1 MAEEVIEIAALGRRF
16 QLGDLYNHRNDC
28 IVSGNGQDLAS
39 VTNIARQLNL
49 EVTSSSSASKWELM
63 DLDEHHQ
70 ASVVAGLIEKYRG
83 ASNFISDVSDPSQAT
98 INLRCHVQSKKESLD
113 VKELI
118 EKEVSFLLNNEEE
131 MKKSEAT
138 HVVVGVVYGAEA
150 YCVLTQDL
158 DVNDENDREEAE
170 EKLTKLSAKFQNA
183 LEDGQTS
190 TDFADQFEKE
200 EVKQLNRMKCRLYA
214 DNQTQAVRE
223 CGFFDAYKNCLK
235 LIEEIQK
242 SDVET
247 NKAVPIAA
255 VLCPLKVFTK
265 PAGGWQPFEYRDVD
279 ADLMA
284 RCSTILDELDQVG
297 VKLEAIR
304 KNNKKVSRPSLRQFG
319 DAVIKYKELAKKSL
333 KNAVVKARG
342 SVDEDDR
349 EIEKIADIIEN
360 HPLFKPSKLRL
371 WLAYKE
377 AESEMAGKLAGV
389 PGIIF
394 IVDRKQL
401 DKDLADSF
409 GMKYAL
415 VLTVPPLDEKTK
427 DILEE
432 MKDYVE
438 DYTKLVAVDDDIDM
452 EEGDEDKDDLP
463 WHMALRKKKQ
473 VMDRIREFA
482 SHVEKNKHLDQKVRF
497 VITPAEPGKAS
508 CRYSVYEDGNLLK
521 ENLSELPTPPTGLRI
536 QLASGKSAKKSTP
549 SIRLEWDYKDLG
561 YPFHFCVESKP
572 KNSSDSWTQQKTA
585 KAGETQMILNVLK
598 SGSELEIRV
607 AADTAIG
614 RSEFSDVIDSS
625 DFDISGGNNSDEEE
639 KKPIKQVRVPH
650 QTKQM
655 TGQAMKNGSAHPTPK
670 TGNKGTLQPPSDP
683 QVEWVTQTTA
693 ELTWS
698 RPSKGSGKV
707 NFSYQV
713 RYLLKNDEDDSAYQQ
728 LDVPSTETGCRLE
741 NLEPETTYFIN
752 IFAVSDEEMSAPS
765 QTVELTTKSEEVRF
779 AETILNKCKKIGS
792 RNGMD
797 LFAVPLTKT
806 TGYRTTADRFV
817 FGRGDGQQ
825 KGRMQHRTI
834 LVMGATGS
842 GKTTL
847 INGMI
852 NYIFNVQWEDTFR
865 FQLIQEQT
873 AGRSQVDSQTS
884 RITAYDI
891 HHAEGFRV
899 PYSLT
904 IVDTPGYGDTK
915 GLDRDQEITE
925 MVRKFF
931 EDKDG
936 IQELDVI
943 GFVAQASLPRLT
955 PTQIYIF
962 DSVLSIFGNDVKENI
977 NFLLTFADSQVPP
990 VLSAISQAGLPCPID
1005 ADTGKPLHN
1014 KFNNSGFFCSSR
1026 ESGNTADKFN
1036 RFFWQMGMEN
1046 FQRFFT
1052 VLATMKTK
1060 SLSLTKQVLD
1070 ERKRLESTVDGL
1082 QPLIKIG
1089 LAKMEEMRKT
1099 KQMITNC
1106 QAQIDANE
1114 NVEFEVEVNMPKKV
1128 ENLSGYLT
1136 NCNKCY
1142 VTCHNPCGIPNDD
1155 GKMDCWAMDFST
1167 PRETRSC
1174 RICPE
1179 KCIWNM
1185 HANQPY
1191 RWEYVTEKQATS
1203 SDAIKQKYE
1212 AELKKKLTAE
1222 ELVKELEKHVE
1233 DNNKIVLQRV
1243 DTVSRCIQQ
1252 LDAIALRPNPF
1263 STPQYI
1269 DLIIDA
1275 EQQEKRLG
1283 FKERIE
1289 SLKKLRQMAVITSK
1303 VRNNESLLTS
1313 DRKDDVDGE
1322 STDDEEDDGETADA
1336 EDDDGASFQSL
1347 DDRMK
1352 NLMSSTDGQK
1362 FQSSFFNH

>member
-1 MAEEVIEIAALGRRF
+1 
-16 QLGDLYNHRNDC
+16 
-28 IVSGNGQDLAS
+28 
-39 VTNIARQLNL
+39 
-49 EVTSSSSASKWELM
+49 
-63 DLDEHHQ
+63 
-70 ASVVAGLIEKYRG
+70 
-83 ASNFISDVSDPSQAT
+83 
-98 INLRCHVQSKKESLD
+98 
-113 VKELI
+113 
-118 EKEVSFLLNNEEE
+118 
-131 MKKSEAT
+131 
-138 HVVVGVVYGAEA
+138 
-150 YCVLTQDL
+150 
-158 DVNDENDREEAE
+158 
-170 EKLTKLSAKFQNA
+170 
-183 LEDGQTS
+183 
-190 TDFADQFEKE
+190 
-200 EVKQLNRMKCRLYA
+200 
-214 DNQTQAVRE
+214 
-223 CGFFDAYKNCLK
+223 
-235 LIEEIQK
+235 
-242 SDVET
+242 
-247 NKAVPIAA
+247 
-255 VLCPLKVFTK
+255 
-265 PAGGWQPFEYRDVD
+265 
-279 ADLMA
+279 
-284 RCSTILDELDQVG
+284 
-297 VKLEAIR
+297 
-304 KNNKKVSRPSLRQFG
+304 
-319 DAVIKYKELAKKSL
+319 
-333 KNAVVKARG
+333 
-342 SVDEDDR
+342 
-349 EIEKIADIIEN
+349 
-360 HPLFKPSKLRL
+360 
-371 WLAYKE
+371 
-377 AESEMAGKLAGV
+377 
-389 PGIIF
+389 
-394 IVDRKQL
+394 
-401 DKDLADSF
+401 
-409 GMKYAL
+409 
-415 VLTVPPLDEKTK
+415 
-427 DILEE
+427 
-432 MKDYVE
+432 
-438 DYTKLVAVDDDIDM
+438 
-452 EEGDEDKDDLP
+452 
-463 WHMALRKKKQ
+463 
-473 VMDRIREFA
+473 
-482 SHVEKNKHLDQKVRF
+482 
-497 VITPAEPGKAS
+497 
-508 CRYSVYEDGNLLK
+508 
-521 ENLSELPTPPTGLRI
+521 
-536 QLASGKSAKKSTP
+536 
-549 SIRLEWDYKDLG
+549 
-561 YPFHFCVESKP
+561 
-572 KNSSDSWTQQKTA
+572 
-585 KAGETQMILNVLK
+585 
-598 SGSELEIRV
+598 
-607 AADTAIG
+607 
-614 RSEFSDVIDSS
+614 
-625 DFDISGGNNSDEEE
+625 
-639 KKPIKQVRVPH
+639 
-650 QTKQM
+650 
-655 TGQAMKNGSAHPTPK
+655 
-670 TGNKGTLQPPSDP
+670 
-683 QVEWVTQTTA
+683 
-693 ELTWS
+693 
-698 RPSKGSGKV
+698 
-707 NFSYQV
+707 
-713 RYLLKNDEDDSAYQQ
+713 
-728 LDVPSTETGCRLE
+728 
-741 NLEPETTYFIN
+741 
-752 IFAVSDEEMSAPS
+752 
-765 QTVELTTKSEEVRF
+765 
-779 AETILNKCKKIGS
+779 
-792 RNGMD
+792 
-797 LFAVPLTKT
+797 
-806 TGYRTTADRFV
+806 
-817 FGRGDGQQ
+817 
-825 KGRMQHRTI
+825 MQHRTI

-1005 ADTGKPLHN
+1005 PDTGKPLNN

-1026 ESGNTADKFN
+1026 ESGNTADKFH

-1128 ENLSGYLT
+1128 ENLYGYLT

-1142 VTCHNPCGIPNDD
+1142 VTCHNPCAIPNDD
-1155 GKMDCWAMDFST
+1155 GKMECWAMDFST

-1212 AELKKKLTAE
+1212 TELKKKLTAE
-1222 ELVKELEKHVE
+1222 ELVKVLEKDVE
-1233 DNNKIVLQRV
+1233 NNNKIVLQRV

-1303 VRNNESLLTS
+1303 VRNNESLLTT

-1322 STDDEEDDGETADA
+1322 STDEEDDGETADA

-1362 FQSSFFNH
+1362 FSSFFNH

>member
-1 MAEEVIEIAALGRRF
+1 MI
-16 QLGDLYNHRNDC
+16 
-28 IVSGNGQDLAS
+28 
-39 VTNIARQLNL
+39 
-49 EVTSSSSASKWELM
+49 
-63 DLDEHHQ
+63 
-70 ASVVAGLIEKYRG
+70 
-83 ASNFISDVSDPSQAT
+83 NFI
-98 INLRCHVQSKKESLD
+98 
-113 VKELI
+113 
-118 EKEVSFLLNNEEE
+118 
-131 MKKSEAT
+131 
-138 HVVVGVVYGAEA
+138 
-150 YCVLTQDL
+150 
-158 DVNDENDREEAE
+158 
-170 EKLTKLSAKFQNA
+170 
-183 LEDGQTS
+183 
-190 TDFADQFEKE
+190 
-200 EVKQLNRMKCRLYA
+200 
-214 DNQTQAVRE
+214 
-223 CGFFDAYKNCLK
+223 FD
-235 LIEEIQK
+235 
-242 SDVET
+242 
-247 NKAVPIAA
+247 
-255 VLCPLKVFTK
+255 
-265 PAGGWQPFEYRDVD
+265 
-279 ADLMA
+279 
-284 RCSTILDELDQVG
+284 
-297 VKLEAIR
+297 
-304 KNNKKVSRPSLRQFG
+304 
-319 DAVIKYKELAKKSL
+319 
-333 KNAVVKARG
+333 
-342 SVDEDDR
+342 
-349 EIEKIADIIEN
+349 
-360 HPLFKPSKLRL
+360 
-371 WLAYKE
+371 
-377 AESEMAGKLAGV
+377 
-389 PGIIF
+389 
-394 IVDRKQL
+394 
-401 DKDLADSF
+401 
-409 GMKYAL
+409 
-415 VLTVPPLDEKTK
+415 
-427 DILEE
+427 
-432 MKDYVE
+432 
-438 DYTKLVAVDDDIDM
+438 
-452 EEGDEDKDDLP
+452 
-463 WHMALRKKKQ
+463 
-473 VMDRIREFA
+473 
-482 SHVEKNKHLDQKVRF
+482 
-497 VITPAEPGKAS
+497 
-508 CRYSVYEDGNLLK
+508 
-521 ENLSELPTPPTGLRI
+521 
-536 QLASGKSAKKSTP
+536 
-549 SIRLEWDYKDLG
+549 
-561 YPFHFCVESKP
+561 
-572 KNSSDSWTQQKTA
+572 
-585 KAGETQMILNVLK
+585 
-598 SGSELEIRV
+598 
-607 AADTAIG
+607 
-614 RSEFSDVIDSS
+614 
-625 DFDISGGNNSDEEE
+625 
-639 KKPIKQVRVPH
+639 
-650 QTKQM
+650 
-655 TGQAMKNGSAHPTPK
+655 
-670 TGNKGTLQPPSDP
+670 
-683 QVEWVTQTTA
+683 
-693 ELTWS
+693 
-698 RPSKGSGKV
+698 
-707 NFSYQV
+707 
-713 RYLLKNDEDDSAYQQ
+713 
-728 LDVPSTETGCRLE
+728 
-741 NLEPETTYFIN
+741 
-752 IFAVSDEEMSAPS
+752 
-765 QTVELTTKSEEVRF
+765 
-779 AETILNKCKKIGS
+779 
-792 RNGMD
+792 
-797 LFAVPLTKT
+797 
-806 TGYRTTADRFV
+806 
-817 FGRGDGQQ
+817 
-825 KGRMQHRTI
+825 
-834 LVMGATGS
+834 
-842 GKTTL
+842 
-847 INGMI
+847 
-852 NYIFNVQWEDTFR
+852 VQWEDTFR

-1046 FQRFFT
+1046 FQNFFT

-1128 ENLSGYLT
+1128 ENLRGYLT

-1142 VTCHNPCGIPNDD
+1142 VTCHNPCGYPNDD
-1155 GKMDCWAMDFST
+1155 QKVDCDAMDHSM
-1167 PRETRSC
+1167 PAATRCC

-1191 RWEYVTEKQATS
+1191 RWEYVSEKQATS

-1212 AELKKKLTAE
+1212 AELKRKLTAE
-1222 ELVKELEKHVE
+1222 ELVKVLEKDVE

-1336 EDDDGASFQSL
+1336 EDDDGASYQSL

-1352 NLMSSTDGQK
+1352 NLMSSTDGKK

>member
-1 MAEEVIEIAALGRRF
+1 VFLFQFLLMRNLVLIVI
-16 QLGDLYNHRNDC
+16 
-28 IVSGNGQDLAS
+28 GNGQDLAS
-39 VTNIARQLNL
+39 FTNIARQLIY
-49 EVTSSSSASKWELM
+49 EVTSSSSSRKWELM

-70 ASVVAGLIEKYRG
+70 ASIVAGLIENYRG
-83 ASNFISDVSDPSQAT
+83 ASNFVNDISDPSQAT
-98 INLRCHVQSKKESLD
+98 VTLRCHVQSKIESLD
-113 VKELI
+113 LKALI
-118 EKEVSFLLNNEEE
+118 EKKVSFLLNDEEE

-138 HVVVGVVYGAEA
+138 HVVVGVVYGTET
-150 YCVLTQDL
+150 YCVLTQDVDSL
-158 DVNDENDREEAE
+158 NDENDREEAE
-170 EKLTKLSAKFQNA
+170 EILSNSSTKFENSLK
-183 LEDGQTS
+183 DGQTS
-190 TDFADQFEKE
+190 VHFADQFEKK
-200 EVKQLNRMKCRLYA
+200 EVEQLNRMKCRLYA
-214 DNQTQAVRE
+214 DNQTEAVLE
-223 CGFFDAYKNCLK
+223 CGYFEAYLR
-235 LIEEIQK
+235 LINEILF
-242 SDVET
+242 DVET
-247 NKAVPIAA
+247 NKVVPIAA
-255 VLCPLKVFTK
+255 LLCPFKVILK
-265 PAGGWQPFEYRDVD
+265 PAGGWQPLEYRDVD
-279 ADLMA
+279 ADLVG
-284 RCSTILDELDQVG
+284 RCSSILDELNQVG

-304 KNNKKVSRPSLRQFG
+304 KNNKNLSRPSLCQFG
-319 DAVIKYKELAKKSL
+319 DAVIKYKELAKNSL

-349 EIEKIADIIEN
+349 EIEKIAEIIEN
-360 HPLFKPSKLRL
+360 HPLFKPSQLRL

-389 PGIIF
+389 PGTIF
-394 IVDRKQL
+394 IVDGKQL
-401 DKDLADSF
+401 EEQFANSYETN
-409 GMKYAL
+409 YAL
-415 VLTVPPLDEKTK
+415 VLSVPPLDEKTEE
-427 DILEE
+427 ILEE

-438 DYTKLVAVDDDIDM
+438 DYTKLVAIDYDDVDM
-452 EEGDEDKDDLP
+452 EEGDEDKGDLP
-463 WHMALRKKKQ
+463 WHMVPCKRKQ
-473 VMDRIREFA
+473 VMNRIREFA
-482 SHVEKNKHLDQKVRF
+482 SHVEKNQHLERKVRF

-508 CRYSVYEDGNLLK
+508 CRYSVYEDGNILK

-536 QLASGKSAKKSTP
+536 QLTSGKSAKKSTP
-549 SIRLEWDYKDLG
+549 SIRLTWEYQDLG
-561 YPFHFCVESKP
+561 YPFHFVVEYKQ
-572 KNSSDSWTQQKTA
+572 KNSSDSWTQQKTT

-598 SGSELEIRV
+598 SGLELEIRV

-625 DFDISGGNNSDEEE
+625 DFDISGGKNSDEED
-639 KKPIKQVRVPH
+639 KNPSKQVRVPL

-655 TGQAMKNGSAHPTPK
+655 AGQAIKNGSAQ
-670 TGNKGTLQPPSDP
+670 LQPPSDP
-683 QVEWVTQTTA
+683 QVECVTQTTA
-693 ELTWS
+693 ELSWS
-698 RPSKGSGKV
+698 RPSKAIGKPQ
-707 NFSYQV
+707 FSYQV
-713 RYLLKNDEDDSAYQQ
+713 RYLLKNDEDDSSYQQ

-741 NLEPETTYFIN
+741 NLEQETTYFIN
-752 IFAVSDEEMSAPS
+752 IFAVSDDGQEISAPS
-765 QTVELTTKSEEVRF
+765 QTVEFTTKSEEVRF

-792 RNGMD
+792 QNGMD
-797 LFAVPLTKT
+797 MFAVPLRKT

-865 FQLIQEQT
+865 FQLIQEQP
-873 AGRSQVDSQTS
+873 AGRSQVDRQTS

-925 MVRKFF
+925 MVRIFF
-931 EDKDG
+931 ENKDG

-943 GFVAQASLPRLT
+943 GFVAQASLSRLT
-955 PTQIYIF
+955 PTEIYIF

-1046 FQRFFT
+1046 FQNFFT

-1060 SLSLTKQVLD
+1060 SLTLTMQVLD

-1099 KQMITNC
+1099 KQMIANC
-1106 QAQIDANE
+1106 QTQIDANE

-1128 ENLSGYLT
+1128 ENHEGYLT

-1142 VTCHNPCGIPNDD
+1142 VTCHRMCWYKNDEDKVNCGV
-1155 GKMDCWAMDFST
+1155 MDLRMPED
-1167 PRETRSC
+1167 TRSC
-1174 RICPE
+1174 TVCPE
-1179 KCIWNM
+1179 KCIWYM

-1191 RWEYVTEKQATS
+1191 RWEYVSEKKATS

-1222 ELVKELEKHVE
+1222 ELVKELEKDVE
-1233 DNNKIVLQRV
+1233 NINEIVLQRV

-1269 DLIIDA
+1269 DLIINA
-1275 EQQEKRLG
+1275 EQKEERTG

-1289 SLKKLRQMAVITSK
+1289 SLKRLRQMAVIANK
-1303 VRNNESLLTS
+1303 VRNNESLLST

-1322 STDDEEDDGETADA
+1322 STRHESEMISRRGISND
-1336 EDDDGASFQSL
+1336 
-1347 DDRMK
+1347 
-1352 NLMSSTDGQK
+1352 
-1362 FQSSFFNH
+1362 